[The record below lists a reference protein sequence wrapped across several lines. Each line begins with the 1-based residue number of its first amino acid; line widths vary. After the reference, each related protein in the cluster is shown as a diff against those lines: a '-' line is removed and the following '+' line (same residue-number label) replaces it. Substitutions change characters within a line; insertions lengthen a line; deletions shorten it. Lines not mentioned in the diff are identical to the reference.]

1 MQKGIRLSILQI
13 SIIALLLG
21 LCFFSSL
28 QAGDVEISS
37 AVNRDSVTI
46 GDEISY
52 ILTVKGKPE
61 IKLDSLGLNL
71 SPFKIK
77 KKKAYPSQKDKAGNL
92 IQKEEYVIT
101 IFELGSFVIPPAK
114 IKYIDTKNQVREAAS
129 DSMVIKVNSIGVP
142 QDAKDIKSLKP
153 PFVIKEKSR
162 WYLYLIAVLVALAIL
177 GWLYLRW
184 RGKGIGL
191 PLSPPEPEKPAW
203 EIALTELQKLK
214 DSDYIKKNQ
223 IKKYYILLSEIIRRY
238 LERRFNIF
246 AMDRTTLEIRSEM
259 KKVKMENQIIQKAV
273 DLLSSYDL
281 VKFAKYVPS
290 FEKTENTWQ
299 DSHDLVESTKIVE
312 VETIANTL
320 NVVTY

>member
-13 SIIALLLG
+13 SIIAFFLW
-21 LCFFSSL
+21 LCFSPFT

-37 AVNRDSVTI
+37 TVTRDSITI

-52 ILTVKGKPE
+52 VLTVKRKPE
-61 IKLDSLGLNL
+61 IKLDSLSLNL
-71 SPFKIK
+71 SPFKVK
-77 KKKAYPSQKDKAGNL
+77 EKRAYPSQKDKAGNL
-92 IQKEEYVIT
+92 IQKEEYIIT
-101 IFELGSFVIPPAK
+101 VFDLGNFIIPPAK
-114 IKYIDTKNQVREAAS
+114 IKYIDTKNQVKEATS

-162 WYLYLIAVLVALAIL
+162 WYLYLIAALVALVIF

-203 EIALTELQKLK
+203 EIAFTELRRLK
-214 DSDYIKKNQ
+214 DSDYIQKNQ
-223 IKKYYILLSEIIRRY
+223 IKKYYIILSEIIRRY
-238 LERRFNIF
+238 LEKRFNIF
-246 AMDRTTLEIRSEM
+246 AMDRTTLEIKSEM
-259 KKVKMENQIIQKAV
+259 KKVKMDNQIIQKAV

-290 FEKTENTWQ
+290 FEKIEKDWQ
-299 DSHDLVESTKIVE
+299 ESHDLVENTRTVE
-312 VETIANTL
+312 VETIANGL